1 MKGVLTLVPTPID
14 DRHPLNPV
22 AKSLL
27 EQAIEN
33 KDIICVEEAKEGR
46 RRWLRFG
53 LPRETIEEF
62 HLYNEHTRK
71 EKKGDE
77 LIGLLKKGKNVFL
90 MSDCGLP
97 AFCDPG
103 QKLVERCHE
112 LNIKVT
118 STPFDNSIALAV
130 ALSGFPHE
138 RFIFEGF
145 IPVDSALRA
154 KAVKRIANQSEVS
167 VIMDTP
173 YRMKKL
179 IDELA
184 RANSERMA
192 FIGIELNQENER
204 LVRGSL
210 GDLSKKLAKEK
221 KEFVMVV
228 GPKSGR

>member
-22 AKSLL
+22 AKGLL
-27 EQAIEN
+27 EQAVAN
-33 KDIICVEEAKEGR
+33 QDIICVEEAKEGR

-53 LPRETIEEF
+53 LPREAIEEF

-71 EKKGDE
+71 DNKIEE
-77 LIGLLKKGKNVFL
+77 LVSYLKKGKNIFL

-103 QKLVERCHE
+103 QLLVDRCHE
-112 LNIKVT
+112 LKIKVT

-130 ALSGFPHE
+130 ALCGFPHD

-145 IPVDSALRA
+145 IPVDSKLRTQ
-154 KAVKRIANQSEVS
+154 AVKRISHQSEVS

-184 RANSERMA
+184 ESNPHRMA
-192 FIGIELNQENER
+192 FIGIELNQEDEK

-210 GDLSKKLAKEK
+210 KSLSEKLQKEK
-221 KEFVMVV
+221 KEFVMVI
-228 GPKSGR
+228 GPKK

>member
-27 EQAIEN
+27 EQAIEK

-71 EKKGDE
+71 EKKGEE
-77 LIGLLKKGKNVFL
+77 LISFLKKGKNVFL

-112 LNIKVT
+112 LKIKVT

-130 ALSGFPHE
+130 ALSGFPHG

-145 IPVDSALRA
+145 IPVDSTLRA

-184 RANSERMA
+184 RANPERMS

-204 LVRGSL
+204 LVRGTL
-210 GDLSKKLAKEK
+210 GDLSSKLAKEK

-228 GPKSGR
+228 GPKNGR

>member
-1 MKGVLTLVPTPID
+1 MKGVLILVPTPID
-14 DRHPLNPV
+14 DKNPLNPV
-22 AKSLL
+22 AKMML
-27 EQAIEN
+27 EQAIE
-33 KDIICVEEAKEGR
+33 KDDIICVEEVKEGR

-62 HLYNEHTRK
+62 HLYNEHTRN
-71 EKKGDE
+71 EKKGEE
-77 LIGLLKKGKNVFL
+77 LIGFLKKGKNVYL

-103 QKLVERCHE
+103 QLLVDRCHE
-112 LNIKVT
+112 LGIKVT
-118 STPFDNSIALAV
+118 STPFDNSISLAV

-145 IPVDSALRA
+145 IPVDSASRA
-154 KAVKRIANQSEVS
+154 KSIKRIVNQNEVS

-184 RANSERMA
+184 QANPNRVA
-192 FIGIELNQENER
+192 FIGLELNQDDEKLLR
-204 LVRGSL
+204 APLK
-210 GDLSKKLAKEK
+210 DLSRKLTKEK
-221 KEFVMVV
+221 KEFIIVI

>member
-27 EQAIEN
+27 EQAID
-33 KDIICVEEAKEGR
+33 KDDIICVEEEKEGR

-53 LPRETIEEF
+53 LPRETIEKF
-62 HLYNEHTRK
+62 HLYNEHTRNDGK
-71 EKKGDE
+71 IDE
-77 LIGLLKKGKNVFL
+77 LMGFLNKGKNVFL

-103 QKLVERCHE
+103 QKLVDRCH
-112 LNIKVT
+112 NSKIKVT
-118 STPFDNSIALAV
+118 STPFDNSVALAV
-130 ALSGFPHE
+130 ALSGFPHD

-145 IPVDSALRA
+145 VPVD
-154 KAVKRIANQSEVS
+154 KDKRSKTLKTILNQKEVS

-179 IDELA
+179 LEQLA
-184 RANSERMA
+184 DMNPNRSA
-192 FIGIELNQENER
+192 FIGIELNQENEK
-204 LVRGSL
+204 LLRGSL
-210 GDLSKKLAKEK
+210 KELNNKIPKEK
-221 KEFVMVV
+221 KEFVMVI
-228 GPKSGR
+228 GPKHDR

>member
-14 DRHPLNPV
+14 DKHPLNPV

-27 EQAIEN
+27 EQAIEK
-33 KDIICVEEAKEGR
+33 KDIICVEEIKEGR

-53 LPRETIEEF
+53 LPRETIEDF
-62 HLYNEHTRK
+62 HLYNEHTRRD
-71 EKKGDE
+71 KKGEE
-77 LIGLLKKGKNVFL
+77 LIGFLKKGKNVFL

-103 QKLVERCHE
+103 QMLVDRCHE
-112 LNIKVT
+112 LGIKVT

-130 ALSGFPHE
+130 ALSGFPHD

-154 KAVKRIANQSEVS
+154 KAVKRIVHQNEVS

-184 RANSERMA
+184 EANPSRMA
-192 FIGIELNQENER
+192 FIGIELNQDDER
-204 LVRGSL
+204 LVRAPL
-210 GDLSKKLAKEK
+210 KQLSEKLAKEK
-221 KEFVMVV
+221 KEFVMVL